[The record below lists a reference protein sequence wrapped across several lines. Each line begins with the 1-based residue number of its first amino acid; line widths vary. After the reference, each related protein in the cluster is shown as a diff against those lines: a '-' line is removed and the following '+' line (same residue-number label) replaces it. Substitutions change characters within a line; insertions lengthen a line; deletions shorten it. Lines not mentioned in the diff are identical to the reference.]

1 MLQANIKLPFKQPYI
16 NQQAMGYLNNYVR
29 GMDYKVI
36 DGVAYAISRL
46 DLKKQLFDF
55 NIKTIFKSSK
65 TFNKIPFRIYGKTF
79 ADMGYCY
86 NREEFRSKLNNTF
99 LGSAGIGIDIV
110 TFYDIQIR
118 MEYSVNQLGQKGLF
132 LHNEKGF

>member
-1 MLQANIKLPFKQPYI
+1 
-16 NQQAMGYLNNYVR
+16 
-29 GMDYKVI
+29 
-36 DGVAYAISRL
+36 
-46 DLKKQLFDF
+46 
-55 NIKTIFKSSK
+55 
-65 TFNKIPFRIYGKTF
+65 
-79 ADMGYCY
+79 MGYCY
-86 NREEFRSKLNNTF
+86 NREEFRSRLNNTF